1 VFSALADLARYVD
14 DGIVQLA
21 RRFGPPHLLA
31 QEIQTWVNEI
41 TALREGEALD
51 LRPRRQSPNSQMIK
65 C

>member
-51 LRPRRQSPNSQMIK
+51 LRP
-65 C
+65 